1 METKKVDDNISS
13 TQEAIREMTEHYE
26 YVDPTYVSHYLL
38 NVVSTIALVSA
49 LHVMVFH
56 PDDLLFVGKLVFLI
70 TFSLISNHLCKKA
83 IREGKKKGTTLFL
96 FKYIELFRKIIMS
109 YTLSI
114 SGTTIFLST
123 SIEENADII
132 STLNAGELAAI
143 NSIADSLTIF
153 SKALLPK
160 SLLALY
166 ILFAIGIAIWTT
178 PTLISVIKDNISPIY

>member
-13 TQEAIREMTEHYE
+13 AQEAIREMTEHYE
-26 YVDPTYVSHYLL
+26 YVDPTYASHYLL

-56 PDDLLFVGKLVFLI
+56 PEDLLFVGKLVFLI
-70 TFSLISNHLCKKA
+70 TFSLISNHICKKA
-83 IREGKKKGTTLFL
+83 IREGEKKGTTLFL
-96 FKYIELFRKIIMS
+96 FEYIELFRKIIMS

-132 STLNAGELAAI
+132 STLDAEELAAI

-166 ILFAIGIAIWTT
+166 ILFAIGMGIWAT
-178 PTLISVIKDNISPIY
+178 PTLLHAMRSNIGPIY